1 MFEEVLK
8 EQERSYL
15 PPHPEGAMVGEEEL
29 RSGAAVKAKAVQGTD
44 GKKIEE
50 EEKMRVVEAVNRD
63 L

>member
-8 EQERSYL
+8 EQEGSYL

-29 RSGAAVKAKAVQGTD
+29 RSGAAVKAVAVQGTAE
-44 GKKIEE
+44 KKIEE
-50 EEKMRVVEAVNRD
+50 EEKLRVVAAVNGD